1 MPGPPPISF
10 SVPPASTPNLPVP
23 RKRARLA
30 VPSVSV
36 FVSLALHA
44 SLLALAAAIVWHTAV
59 TPPPTHPAAHLL
71 TLETPGDAAPAS
83 GSPNAVAAIEPARP
97 TARPP
102 ATAEILL
109 ETPSA
114 APEPLRGLASVPDSS
129 APANPSAAAPASSSL
144 SGLSNLLGPTSIEGA
159 AAGHA
164 AVPGIAEG
172 PESVVFAG
180 LGASSVKSVVY
191 VVDASGSMV
200 TSLPMVIAEVER
212 SVSRLSPTQK
222 FGVIIFRR
230 PGEGSGGGG
239 GVPIYESFAPTLLR
253 PTASARKLMHD
264 WLARIEPT
272 GRSSPLVGLEAA
284 LALKPDAIFLLA
296 RSIQRSGGGVWD
308 LGLDATL
315 ARLDQLNPVVQ
326 GNRRD
331 VLIQTIQFLDED
343 PTGIMP
349 AIGEAHGGGRGYRVI
364 RSQKD
369 LAPDAQP

>member
-1 MPGPPPISF
+1 M
-10 SVPPASTPNLPVP
+10 L
-23 RKRARLA
+23 
-30 VPSVSV
+30 
-36 FVSLALHA
+36 VSLILHA
-44 SLLALAAAIVWHTAV
+44 GLLALAAAIVWRTA
-59 TPPPTHPAAHLL
+59 TAPPSHPAAHLL
-71 TLETPGDAAPAS
+71 TLETPGDAAPTA
-83 GSPNAVAAIEPARP
+83 GSPNAASASEIVPPALRPSAGAAELIIEPPP
-97 TARPP
+97 T
-102 ATAEILL
+102 T
-109 ETPSA
+109 SA
-114 APEPLRGLASVPDSS
+114 PLRGLASAPD
-129 APANPSAAAPASSSL
+129 PGPPELPSAAPGVPTGIAS
-144 SGLSNLLGPTSIEGA
+144 LLGSGA
-159 AAGHA
+159 PSTAAISTGHA
-164 AVPGIAEG
+164 AVPGISEG

-212 SVSRLSPTQK
+212 SISRLSPTQK

-230 PGEGSGGGG
+230 PGEGGGGA
-239 GVPIYESFAPTLLR
+239 PIYESFAPTLLR
-253 PTASARKLMHD
+253 PTPSARKLMHE
-264 WLARIEPT
+264 WLSRIEPT

-308 LGLDATL
+308 LGLNATL
-315 ARLDQLNPVVQ
+315 ARLDQLNPIVQ